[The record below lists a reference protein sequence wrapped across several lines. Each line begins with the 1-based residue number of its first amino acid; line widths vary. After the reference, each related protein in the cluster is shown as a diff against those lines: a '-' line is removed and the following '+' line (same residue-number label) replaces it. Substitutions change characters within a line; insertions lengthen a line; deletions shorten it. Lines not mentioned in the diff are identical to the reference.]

1 MPSSVSI
8 FAHLSE
14 QARRLSDAALDLLFP
29 PQCVVCRRPGELLC
43 RRCAQAFPPLKKPL
57 CAICSLP
64 IRGGDLCPKCR
75 RVRPVYER
83 VISAFDYR
91 DGVRKAIHALKYDKK
106 PDLAGLMVAELCSVV
121 ASPGEK
127 IDALCGVPMSED
139 RRLKRGYN
147 HADLLAQALS
157 RRWNLP
163 LLPGGGLYRVAGSA
177 RQVELDARARREN
190 VREAFAAEAGIVGG
204 LTVMIVDDVCT
215 TGATL
220 EACAGALIAA
230 GARRPLAVTLART
243 LPRETDP
250 IAV

>member
-8 FAHLSE
+8 FARLSE
-14 QARRLSDAALDLLFP
+14 QARQLSEAALDLLFP

-43 RRCAQAFPPLKKPL
+43 RRCAQAFPPLEKPL
-57 CAICSLP
+57 CAICSVP
-64 IRGGDLCPKCR
+64 VRGGDLCPKCQR
-75 RVRPVYER
+75 SRPVYER

-106 PDLAGLMVAELCSVV
+106 PGLAGLLVAELCSAV

-127 IDALCGVPMSED
+127 IDALCGVPMLED
-139 RRLKRGYN
+139 RRLERGYN

-163 LLPGGGLYRVAGSA
+163 LLPDGALYRVTGSA

-190 VREAFAAEAGIVGG
+190 VRGAFAAEAGIVGG
-204 LTVMIVDDVCT
+204 LTIMVVDDVCT

-220 EACAGALIAA
+220 EACAGALMAA

-243 LPRETDP
+243 LPREANS